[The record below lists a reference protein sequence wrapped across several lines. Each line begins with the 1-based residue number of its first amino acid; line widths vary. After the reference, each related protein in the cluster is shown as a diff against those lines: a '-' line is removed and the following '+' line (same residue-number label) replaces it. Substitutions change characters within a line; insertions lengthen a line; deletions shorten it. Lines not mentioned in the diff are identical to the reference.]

1 MPVRALA
8 DPLQTATAFQTPTG
22 TPAKLYLS
30 PSQEPLLA
38 LTQAGRRL
46 VAVGLRGVITYSDD
60 DGKNWKQA
68 SVPVE
73 TDLVSVAFSSPTH
86 GWSVGHMGVVLETTD
101 GGASWARRFVLS
113 QIDDLVIKYYEA
125 QQPAAKSPAARAA
138 SEALRSIKEGVF
150 PSLLDVWFDSPTS
163 GTIVGAFNTI
173 LRTEDGGRTWTPW
186 ADRVDNPQD
195 LHFYAVRGVGGD
207 VYIAGERGMV
217 WRLNQAVKRWVPV
230 PTGYAG
236 TLFGMVA
243 HGSRL
248 VAFGMRGTV
257 YTSDDKGNRW
267 AQVPTP
273 RNAGL
278 TTGLLLRDG
287 TIVLGDQSGAL
298 LQSTD
303 GGRSFDAV
311 STKAGAPVFS
321 LAEAGD
327 GSLISVG
334 ARGVAPVS
342 IR

>member
-1 MPVRALA
+1 
-8 DPLQTATAFQTPTG
+8 
-22 TPAKLYLS
+22 
-30 PSQEPLLA
+30 
-38 LTQAGRRL
+38 
-46 VAVGLRGVITYSDD
+46 
-60 DGKNWKQA
+60 
-68 SVPVE
+68 
-73 TDLVSVAFSSPTH
+73 
-86 GWSVGHMGVVLETTD
+86 
-101 GGASWARRFVLS
+101 
-113 QIDDLVIKYYEA
+113 
-125 QQPAAKSPAARAA
+125 
-138 SEALRSIKEGVF
+138 
-150 PSLLDVWFDSPTS
+150 
-163 GTIVGAFNTI
+163 
-173 LRTEDGGRTWTPW
+173 
-186 ADRVDNPQD
+186 
-195 LHFYAVRGVGGD
+195 
-207 VYIAGERGMV
+207 MV